1 MIAIHQ
7 LETFP
12 STTQPISLAL
22 GNFDGLHIGH
32 AAVIQS
38 AVQIA
43 QEKKGE
49 TWVFTFD
56 PHPRR
61 VLHPETAPPLLNTR
75 SQQNDLLEKLH
86 VSGVILQPFDQSFMQ
101 LEPQAFFHLL
111 REKLPTL
118 TSISVGHDWSFGKNR
133 AGNVDFLNTLC
144 HQHQIEFHV
153 QPPIEWNHERV
164 SSTRIRAAV
173 QSGDLNAARHMLARP
188 FSLQGTVVHGEKIG
202 RQLGYPTANIDPK
215 NECLPPHGVYA
226 AQLKVEGQ
234 TYDAAAYIGDRRTIH
249 ADKPT
254 VLEVH
259 LLKQKNI
266 DLYMKEVEVIFH
278 ETIRGDQKFE
288 NTEQLKKQIAR
299 DLEAIHHT
307 LITSSENNT

>member
-7 LETFP
+7 LENVP
-12 STTQPISLAL
+12 SCTHPLSLAL

-38 AVQIA
+38 AVKIA
-43 QEKKGE
+43 QRKKGE

-75 SQQNDLLEKLH
+75 SQQNDLLEKLD
-86 VSGVILQPFDQSFMQ
+86 VTGIILQPFDRSFMQ
-101 LEPQAFFHLL
+101 LEPEAFFHLL
-111 REKLPTL
+111 RENLPTL

-133 AGNVDFLNTLC
+133 AGNVDFLTNLC
-144 HQHQIEFHV
+144 CKHQIEFHV
-153 QPPIEWNHERV
+153 QPPIEWNYERV
-164 SSTRIRAAV
+164 SSTRIRTAV
-173 QSGDLNAARHMLARP
+173 QNGDLTAARHMLDRP

-226 AQLKVEGQ
+226 AQLIVEGQ
-234 TYDAAAYIGDRRTIH
+234 AFDAAAYIGNRRTIH

-259 LLKQKNI
+259 LIKQKKI
-266 DLYMKEVEVIFH
+266 DLYTKEVEVIFL
-278 ETIRGDQKFE
+278 ETIRGDKTFA
-288 NTEQLKKQIAR
+288 NTNELKKQIAC
-299 DLEAIHHT
+299 DLEAIDRA
-307 LITSSENNT
+307 LIKWCKKT